1 MNRNKTTLNRT
12 GNLKKN
18 SSLQNTTKLQKPQEC
33 PMQSTQ
39 ELGYTGLSR
48 GKVTLM
54 THAKSGST
62 REIGDVAESQMKHEI
77 DKSLRIEDTRNSGA
91 LFYDGDFK
99 ICLSDTSGDYLRCE
113 GKFRNSSGFTVS
125 KKHWNDIKEKANK
138 HGGIP
143 ALITQNKE
151 KEVLVTMSL
160 KQLSHM
166 VSRNV

>member
-1 MNRNKTTLNRT
+1 MLNKT
-12 GNLKKN
+12 GNLKKD
-18 SSLQNTTKLQKPQEC
+18 SSLKNTTKLQKPQEFLTR
-33 PMQSTQ
+33 STLGQ
-39 ELGYTGLSR
+39 GYTGLSR
-48 GKVTLM
+48 GNVTLT

-62 REIGDVAESQMKHEI
+62 RELGDIAEAQMKHEI

-99 ICLSDTSGDYLRCE
+99 IYLSDTAGDYLRCE
-113 GKFRNSSGFTVS
+113 GKFRNSSGFTIS
-125 KKHWNDIKEKANK
+125 KKHWSDIKEKANK

-151 KEVLVTMSL
+151 KEVLITMSL
-160 KQLSHM
+160 KQLSNM